1 MIVIKNSQLQSS
13 IILTF
18 GEPLHSYV
26 LCEGKESQKIWF
38 DWCIKGERE
47 YNHLLF
53 DEVPLHLHHRFAYP
67 LPNTVD
73 ANSN

>member
-26 LCEGKESQKIWF
+26 LCEGKEKVKKYDLI
-38 DWCIKGERE
+38 
-47 YNHLLF
+47 
-53 DEVPLHLHHRFAYP
+53 
-67 LPNTVD
+67 D
-73 ANSN
+73 ASRKRIQSLAV